1 MYVGMRVTIDGLNSR
16 PELNG
21 LVGTAVSF
29 EASKG
34 RYAVQLAN
42 SDEKLALKAANLS
55 LAADEEESAPTPEDD
70 GRELLECAR
79 YGEHDELKQLLDRSV
94 PAGFT
99 DDQGTT
105 ALHYAAANGHLECV
119 QLLAGAGCP
128 HAANASGNLPLHW
141 AVQQGHLDVTR
152 ALLSLYPEADVLAQ
166 NSFGKS
172 VSSEAFAKG
181 DAALV
186 EVVLGHSSASKLE
199 PEGGEG
205 GEDGMEGEV
214 THAFRFG
221 ESADGAVVHVRELGE
236 LGAFDPSRIL
246 GARME
251 EDRTG
256 LQLWAASLVLS
267 RWMYARARHVAKPY
281 STRHLARTHGASTPP
296 RAKPPWSLLSS
307 YPAAEPAHYPT
318 RHDLPR
324 VCSVCLPPLVSV
336 QLTPQIAGRGVI
348 ELGAGCGVCGLVA
361 AAVCGASQVII
372 TDLAPVTM
380 DNLAHN
386 VAINGLSAPRVVVA
400 PLDWRDPA
408 TWPAAQPVVI
418 GADLIYADEAV
429 APLTHTIEGLVAP
442 GGAFIYVCPETNR
455 RGEEAFLTGLVARG
469 WGCQRS
475 DVPPSFL
482 ANALAPEEDGTPVSD
497 DDFYALFA
505 ELKQRTYSLY
515 CFTRMGE
522 RDAPPPLPPQP
533 AQAMAA
539 VGGDGAAPPVEVQV
553 SAAGS
558 DRVTMSIAH
567 GAGGGGG
574 DAMDLS

>member
-267 RWMYARARHVAKPY
+267 RWI
-281 STRHLARTHGASTPP
+281 
-296 RAKPPWSLLSS
+296 
-307 YPAAEPAHYPT
+307 
-318 RHDLPR
+318 
-324 VCSVCLPPLVSV
+324 V